1 MKLNQFTCAL
11 AASLGMIGAAQAA
24 VVSSQSYTESGGL
37 RTGSSLYPIGTAGS
51 AGVGV
56 NGVLLGVKAAVSHF
70 DTLGYTNAY
79 GVIDFSGKQI
89 VADGKAPGVWPADH
103 SGRRLSAAPKS
114 ISLKVGW
121 G

>member
-1 MKLNQFTCAL
+1 MKLNQFACAL

-56 NGVLLGVKAAVSHF
+56 NGVLL
-70 DTLGYTNAY
+70 
-79 GVIDFSGKQI
+79 
-89 VADGKAPGVWPADH
+89 
-103 SGRRLSAAPKS
+103 RLSAILTRWA
-114 ISLKVGW
+114 IRMLTV
-121 G
+121 